1 MILLEVDSENAR
13 YTKNLIT
20 IVTTCHMDSYEW
32 WMLNGGSTPPLLI
45 TRYVANYRKNCEI
58 FYIFGIALV

>member
-13 YTKNLIT
+13 DTKNLIT
-20 IVTTCHMDSYEW
+20 IVTTCHMDSYEG

-45 TRYVANYRKNCEI
+45 TPHVANYRINCEI

>member
-13 YTKNLIT
+13 DTKNLIT
-20 IVTTCHMDSYEW
+20 IVTTCHIDSYEW

-45 TRYVANYRKNCEI
+45 TCHVANYHKNCEI